1 MHEYYTRPLDRSL
14 LLAELAAVCDA
25 LSLTSVVDV
34 SVSFGWN
41 SNLPIDQMWKDKI
54 VPVKDLLSFITSS
67 ETSGVIQVGKADI
80 FIDAP
85 EFVFTLGH
93 ESDAQVNGGSNM
105 VQEFA
110 RRWETL
116 GYSPREVQPRA

>member
-1 MHEYYTRPLDRSL
+1 VHEYYTRPLDRSVL
-14 LLAELAAVCDA
+14 LTELAAVCDA
-25 LSLTSVVDV
+25 LSLVNVVDV

-54 VPVKDLLSFITSS
+54 VPVKDVLSFITSS

-93 ESDAQVNGGSNM
+93 EGDAEVKGGSNM

-116 GYSPREVQPRA
+116 GYSPKEVQPRA

>member
-1 MHEYYTRPLDRSL
+1 MER
-14 LLAELAAVCDA
+14 
-25 LSLTSVVDV
+25 
-34 SVSFGWN
+34 
-41 SNLPIDQMWKDKI
+41 KI

-93 ESDAQVNGGSNM
+93 ESDVQVNGGSNM

>member
-1 MHEYYTRPLDRSL
+1 VHEYYTRPLDRSL

-34 SVSFGWN
+34 SVSFGWS

-54 VPVKDLLSFITSS
+54 VPVKDLLSFITRS

-93 ESDAQVNGGSNM
+93 EGDAQVKGGSNM

-116 GYSPREVQPRA
+116 GYSPKEVQPRA